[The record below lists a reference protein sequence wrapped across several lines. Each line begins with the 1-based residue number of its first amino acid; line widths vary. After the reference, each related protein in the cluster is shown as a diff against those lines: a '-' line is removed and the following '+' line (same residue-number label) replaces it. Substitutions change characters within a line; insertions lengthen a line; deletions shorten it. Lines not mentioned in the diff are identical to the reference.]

1 MTTNDRSFSVVLQDI
16 VGNIQDIVRS
26 EVRLAKTEI
35 QEQAAKAKSAS
46 ILLSGGAISGVL
58 SAWFVLLAMVYGLAR
73 IMPDWAAA
81 LSVGI
86 GLAVVAGLTVS
97 AGRKRFTQIHAAPE
111 KTIQSLKETVEWS
124 KQHTK

>member
-1 MTTNDRSFSVVLQDI
+1 MTTNDRSFSIVLQDI

-35 QEQAAKAKSAS
+35 REEAAKAKSAT
-46 ILLSGGAISGVL
+46 ILMGGGAICGVFGVL
-58 SAWFVLLAMVYGLAR
+58 FVLLAMVYGLAR

-86 GLAVVAGLTVS
+86 ALAVMAGLTIS
-97 AGRKRFTQIHAAPE
+97 AAMKRITQIRPAQE
-111 KTIQSLKETVEWS
+111 KTIQSLKENVEWS

>member
-1 MTTNDRSFSVVLQDI
+1 VTTNDRSFSIVLQDI

-35 QEQAAKAKSAS
+35 REEAAKAKSAT
-46 ILLSGGAISGVL
+46 ILIASGAICGVFGAL
-58 SAWFVLLAMVYGLAR
+58 FVLLAMVYGLTR
-73 IMPDWAAA
+73 IMPDGAAA

-86 GLAVVAGLTVS
+86 ALAVVAGLTVS
-97 AGRKRFTQIHAAPE
+97 AAMKRFTQIHPAPE
-111 KTIQSLKETVEWS
+111 KTIQSLKENVEWS